1 MTSRHISFKI
11 IKFVG
16 MMKVTLIGA
25 GNLATQLGKSLKK
38 TGVTISQVYSRTE
51 ESARTL
57 GELLE
62 AEWLTDIKSL
72 RNEADV
78 YIFSVKDSA
87 LSELITEVCKGR
99 GYKLFLHTA
108 GSMPMSCFEGKALH
122 YGVFYPMQTFSKSKD
137 VNFERIPVFIEGNSI
152 ETENVIRS
160 LANKLSQRVIRL
172 SSADR
177 KYLHLAA
184 VWACNFTNYCYT
196 VASDILSEH
205 GIPFDVM
212 LPLINETTEKIQN
225 ISPKEVQT
233 GPAVRGDKNVMSQ
246 QLELMS
252 DRTNLQELYKMLS
265 KGINPLLEGSTLDK
279 ID

>member
-38 TGVTISQVYSRTE
+38 AGVIISQVYSRTE
-51 ESARTL
+51 DSARTL
-57 GELLE
+57 GELLD
-62 AEWLTDIKSL
+62 AEWLTDIKAL
-72 RNEADV
+72 RDEADI
-78 YIFSVKDSA
+78 YIFSVKDSV
-87 LSELITEVCKGR
+87 LCELISEACKGR
-99 GYKLFLHTA
+99 GDKLFLHTA
-108 GSMPMSCFEGKALH
+108 GSMPMSCFEGKAQY

-137 VNFERIPVFIEGNSI
+137 VDFERIPVFIEGNSI
-152 ETENVIRS
+152 ETEDVIRS

-205 GIPFDVM
+205 DIPFDVI

-225 ISPKEVQT
+225 ICPKAAQT

-252 DRTNLQELYKMLS
+252 DREDLQELYKMLS
-265 KGINPLLEGSTLDK
+265 KGINPLLEDSTLDK

>member
-38 TGVTISQVYSRTE
+38 AGVIISQVYSRTE
-51 ESARTL
+51 DSARTL

-62 AEWLTDIKSL
+62 AEWLTDIKAL
-72 RNEADV
+72 RDEADI
-78 YIFSVKDSA
+78 YIFSVKDSV
-87 LSELITEVCKGR
+87 LCELISEVCKGR
-99 GYKLFLHTA
+99 GDKLFLHTA
-108 GSMPMSCFEGKALH
+108 GSMTMSCFEGKALH
-122 YGVFYPMQTFSKSKD
+122 YGVFYPMQTFSKAKD
-137 VNFERIPVFIEGNSI
+137 VDFERIPVFIEGNSI
-152 ETENVIRS
+152 ETEDVIRS

-196 VASDILSEH
+196 VASDILGEH

-212 LPLINETTEKIQN
+212 LPLINETTEKIQK
-225 ISPKEVQT
+225 ISPKEAQT
-233 GPAVRGDKNVMSQ
+233 GPAVRGDRNVMSK
-246 QLELMS
+246 QLELMNGKE
-252 DRTNLQELYKMLS
+252 DLQELYKMLS
-265 KGINPLLEGSTLDK
+265 KGINPLADNLTLDK
-279 ID
+279 R

>member
-1 MTSRHISFKI
+1 
-11 IKFVG
+11 

-38 TGVTISQVYSRTE
+38 AGIIISQVYSRTE
-51 ESARTL
+51 ASAKTL

-62 AEWLTDIKSL
+62 TEWVTDVTQLNDEPDI
-72 RNEADV
+72 
-78 YIFSVKDSA
+78 YIFSVKDSV
-87 LSELITEVCKGR
+87 LCELISEVCKGR
-99 GYKLFLHTA
+99 GDKLFFHTA
-108 GSMPMSCFEGKALH
+108 GSMPMSCFEGKAQH
-122 YGVFYPMQTFSKSKD
+122 YGVFYPMQTFSKVKD
-137 VNFERIPVFIEGNSI
+137 VSFENIPVFIEGDSA
-152 ETENVIRS
+152 ETEEVIRS
-160 LANKLSQRVIRL
+160 LANKLSKRVITL
-172 SSADR
+172 SSTDR

-184 VWACNFTNYCYT
+184 VWACNFTNHCYS

-225 ISPKEVQT
+225 ICPKAAQT

-252 DRTNLQELYKMLS
+252 DRADLQELYKMLS
-265 KGINPLLEGSTLDK
+265 KGINPLTDGFTLDK

>member
-38 TGVTISQVYSRTE
+38 AGVIISQVYSRTE
-51 ESARTL
+51 DSARTL

-62 AEWLTDIKSL
+62 AEWLTDIKAL
-72 RNEADV
+72 RDEADI
-78 YIFSVKDSA
+78 YIFSVKDSV
-87 LSELITEVCKGR
+87 LCELISEVCKSR
-99 GYKLFLHTA
+99 GDKLFLHTA

-122 YGVFYPMQTFSKSKD
+122 YGVFYPMQTFSKTKD
-137 VNFERIPVFIEGNSI
+137 VDFERIPVFIESNSV
-152 ETENVIRS
+152 ETEDVIRS
-160 LANKLSQRVIRL
+160 LANKLTQRVIRL

-196 VASDILSEH
+196 VASDILGEH

-212 LPLINETTEKIQN
+212 LPLINETTEKIQK
-225 ISPKEVQT
+225 ISPKEAQT
-233 GPAVRGDKNVMSQ
+233 GPAVRGDRNVMSK
-246 QLELMS
+246 QLELMNGKE
-252 DRTNLQELYKMLS
+252 DLQELYKMLS
-265 KGINPLLEGSTLDK
+265 KGINPLVDNFTLDK
-279 ID
+279 R

>member
-51 ESARTL
+51 DSARTL

-62 AEWLTDIKSL
+62 TEWVTDVTQVHD
-72 RNEADV
+72 EADI
-78 YIFSVKDSA
+78 YIFSVKDSV
-87 LSELITEVCKGR
+87 LCDLISEVCKGR
-99 GYKLFLHTA
+99 GDKLFLHTA
-108 GSMPMSCFEGKALH
+108 GSMPMSCFEGKALR
-122 YGVFYPMQTFSKSKD
+122 YGVFYPMQTFSKTKD
-137 VNFERIPVFIEGNSI
+137 VDFERIPVFIEGNSI
-152 ETENVIRS
+152 ETEDVIRI
-160 LANKLSQRVIRL
+160 LANKLTQRVIRL

-205 GIPFDVM
+205 DIPFDVM
-212 LPLINETTEKIQN
+212 LPLINETTDKIQN
-225 ISPKEVQT
+225 ICPKAAQT

-252 DRTNLQELYKMLS
+252 DRADLQELYKMLS

>member
-1 MTSRHISFKI
+1 
-11 IKFVG
+11 

-38 TGVTISQVYSRTE
+38 AGIIISQVYSHTKA
-51 ESARTL
+51 SAKTL

-62 AEWLTDIKSL
+62 TAWVTDVTQL
-72 RNEADV
+72 HDEADI
-78 YIFSVKDSA
+78 YIFSVKDSV
-87 LSELITEVCKGR
+87 LCELISEVCKGR
-99 GYKLFLHTA
+99 GDKLFFHTA
-108 GSMPMSCFEGKALH
+108 GSMPMSCFEGKAQH
-122 YGVFYPMQTFSKSKD
+122 YGVFYPIQTFSKVKD
-137 VNFERIPVFIEGNSI
+137 VIFENIPVFIEGDSA
-152 ETENVIRS
+152 ETEEVIRS
-160 LANKLSQRVIRL
+160 LANKLSKRVITL
-172 SSADR
+172 SSTDR

-184 VWACNFTNYCYT
+184 VWACNFTNHCYS

-225 ISPKEVQT
+225 ICPKAAQT

-252 DRTNLQELYKMLS
+252 DRADLQELYKMLS
-265 KGINPLLEGSTLDK
+265 KGINPLMDGFTLDK

>member
-1 MTSRHISFKI
+1 
-11 IKFVG
+11 

-38 TGVTISQVYSRTE
+38 AGVIISQVYSRTE

-78 YIFSVKDSA
+78 YIFSVKDGA

-99 GYKLFLHTA
+99 GDKLFLHTA

-137 VNFERIPVFIEGNSI
+137 VCFENIPVFIEGDSA
-152 ETENVIRS
+152 ETAEVIRS
-160 LANKLSQRVIRL
+160 LANMLSKRVITL

-225 ISPKEVQT
+225 ISPKEAQT

-252 DRTNLQELYKMLS
+252 DRTDLQELYKMLS

>member
-1 MTSRHISFKI
+1 
-11 IKFVG
+11 

-38 TGVTISQVYSRTE
+38 AGVIISQVYSRTE
-51 ESARTL
+51 ESAQTL

-62 AEWLTDIKSL
+62 TEWVTDVTQVHD
-72 RNEADV
+72 EADI
-78 YIFSVKDSA
+78 YIFSVKDSV
-87 LSELITEVCKGR
+87 LCDLISEVCKGR
-99 GYKLFLHTA
+99 GDKLFLHTA
-108 GSMPMSCFEGKALH
+108 GSMPMSCFEGKAQY
-122 YGVFYPMQTFSKSKD
+122 YGVFYPMQTFSKVKD
-137 VNFERIPVFIEGNSI
+137 VDFERIPVFIEGNSI
-152 ETENVIRS
+152 ETEDVIRS

-196 VASDILSEH
+196 VASDILSERD
-205 GIPFDVM
+205 IPFEVM
-212 LPLINETTEKIQN
+212 LPLIYETTEKIQN
-225 ISPKEVQT
+225 ICPKAAQT

-252 DRTNLQELYKMLS
+252 DREDLQELYKMLS